1 MARVD
6 DDMSSATSK
15 KPPSWSPE
23 QKDYSFRDFTRDLIL
38 WEQATDLREG
48 QKGPAVALQL
58 RGEAREVV
66 RDLDAR
72 ELSLGRVD
80 AQGNP
85 THTGVEVII
94 EELQRRFGPLNQSRA
109 IEVVENFLSF
119 KRKKGDSVDLTIA
132 KFEEAYRKAR
142 QEGGLTLNAVGLSY
156 IISQI
161 LNLSAEE
168 LLVLLNDFRGGLPQ
182 DEPEYR
188 RFTEL
193 LRRHQGRQERA
204 REGRGPLN
212 FSGDHRPQRPNY
224 PTWSDYL
231 GEEDWSANADECL
244 EEEEWAWYGDTS
256 WWEQEPE
263 YDEYWEEVAEEEAH
277 LEEDPLDEALGEEE
291 SEAYLAYLAARKN
304 WRRYKGKSKGKGKS
318 SSSSGAVSSFG
329 GGSAKGKG
337 KPGKGKGKAY
347 PGWKGHQTQNPK
359 GSDGKPLKCSI
370 CGSTQH
376 LRMRCP
382 KAKGKSKG
390 APFQRSDQATSTSSF
405 VTWTVSQS
413 WMVGPSSN
421 AAREPMPTDGGEG
434 IIPDTGAIPN
444 LCGRAW
450 LNRMKKEGA
459 KIKTRPSTGNP
470 LYGVGGSS
478 PQVLETATVWLR
490 VPVRNKHGKRGQMP
504 ITFTAE
510 VLDQPS
516 VPALLGLNSMMGHR
530 ASINNETRQM
540 TVKTEDGEHV
550 YIDLLQANSGHL
562 MVPILAS
569 NGDEHKSTT
578 NYHIIADLEVE
589 SNE

>member
-1 MARVD
+1 M
-6 DDMSSATSK
+6 
-15 KPPSWSPE
+15 
-23 QKDYSFRDFTRDLIL
+23 
-38 WEQATDLREG
+38 
-48 QKGPAVALQL
+48 
-58 RGEAREVV
+58 
-66 RDLDAR
+66 
-72 ELSLGRVD
+72 
-80 AQGNP
+80 
-85 THTGVEVII
+85 
-94 EELQRRFGPLNQSRA
+94 
-109 IEVVENFLSF
+109 
-119 KRKKGDSVDLTIA
+119 
-132 KFEEAYRKAR
+132 
-142 QEGGLTLNAVGLSY
+142 
-156 IISQI
+156 
-161 LNLSAEE
+161 
-168 LLVLLNDFRGGLPQ
+168 
-182 DEPEYR
+182 
-188 RFTEL
+188 
-193 LRRHQGRQERA
+193 
-204 REGRGPLN
+204 
-212 FSGDHRPQRPNY
+212 
-224 PTWSDYL
+224 
-231 GEEDWSANADECL
+231 GEEDWTAIVEEGL
-244 EEEEWAWYGDTS
+244 EDEEWAWYGDTS

-263 YDEYWEEVAEEEAH
+263 YEEYWDEVAEEEAH

-304 WRRYKGKSKGKGKS
+304 WRRYKGKSKGQGKS

-347 PGWKGHQTQNPK
+347 PGWKGYPQGNPK

-370 CGSTQH
+370 CVSTQH

-382 KAKGKSKG
+382 KAKGKNKG
-390 APFQRSDQATSTSSF
+390 GPFQRSDQATSTSSF
-405 VTWTVSQS
+405 VTW
-413 WMVGPSSN
+413 N
-421 AAREPMPTDGGEG
+421 AAREPMPTTGGEG

-478 PQVLETATVWLR
+478 PQVLETATIWLR
-490 VPVRNKHGKRGQMP
+490 APVRNKHGKHREMP

-540 TVKTEDGEHV
+540 TVKTEGGENV

-562 MVPILAS
+562 MGPILAS

-578 NYHIIADLEVE
+578 NYHSIADLEVE